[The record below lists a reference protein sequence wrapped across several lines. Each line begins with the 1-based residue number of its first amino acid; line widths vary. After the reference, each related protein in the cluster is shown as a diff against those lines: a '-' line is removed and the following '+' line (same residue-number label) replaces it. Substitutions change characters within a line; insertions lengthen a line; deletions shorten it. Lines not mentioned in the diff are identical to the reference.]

1 MISGII
7 RDENLKKYIIDYLGG
22 HALMDSSKPGTEAAT
37 AGEEKQGLYSPFY
50 RNYVL
55 AMLFLGY
62 VLNAMDRSI
71 LGLLIEPI
79 RNEFNASDTQLGL
92 LGGIAFA
99 IFYSLFGI
107 PIAAWADRSN
117 RKNILAMAVFIWSG
131 MTALCGMA
139 VNFIMLV
146 GTRIGTAIGEAG
158 GTPPSHSLIAD
169 YFPISKR
176 ATAISIYMTAI
187 PVGAMA
193 GSLLGGWGNEFFGWR
208 MTFIL
213 AGLPGIILAPIIF
226 FSVREP
232 ARGMSDKSAEKQ
244 KATASSL
251 TVLDAF
257 KFMWQHRSFRHLSLA
272 NALHAMVIYAAAT
285 FNPAFLARTHG
296 MSSGDVGTLMAVL
309 SGFGILGTF
318 FGGFIAD
325 RLNVKYGNPR
335 WYFWICGASVLLTVP
350 FNLLAYLMPN
360 IWSVIAAFFFALI
373 LTNVFY
379 GPSYAM
385 TQALASLR
393 MRALAASV
401 MLFIQ
406 TMIGYNFGP
415 LLTGIVSDY
424 LAPTA
429 GENSLRYALALIVM
443 FEIWS
448 AIHYFYGSRYLRDD
462 LETTR
467 RFDIAK

>member
-1 MISGII
+1 METQQTNTDTVVVA
-7 RDENLKKYIIDYLGG
+7 DET
-22 HALMDSSKPGTEAAT
+22 PGLFT
-37 AGEEKQGLYSPFY
+37 PFY

-62 VLNAMDRSI
+62 ALNAMDRGI

-79 RNEFNASDTQLGL
+79 RNEFNASDTQLGF

-99 IFYSLFGI
+99 IFYSVFGI

-117 RKNILAMAVFIWSG
+117 RKNILALAVFIWSG

-146 GTRIGTAIGEAG
+146 CTRIGTAVGEAG

-169 YFPISKR
+169 YFPLSKR

-187 PVGAMA
+187 PLGTMA

-208 MTFIL
+208 ITFIL
-213 AGLPGIILAPIIF
+213 AGLPGIILAPIIY
-226 FSVREP
+226 FSVKEP
-232 ARGMSDKSAEKQ
+232 PRGLADKSAVKEK
-244 KATASSL
+244 TDTSSMS
-251 TVLDAF
+251 VFDAF
-257 KFMWQHRSFRHLSLA
+257 KFMWQHKSFRHLSLA
-272 NALHAMVIYAAAT
+272 NALHSMMIYAAGT
-285 FNPAFLARTHG
+285 FNPAFLIRSHEF
-296 MSSGDVGTLMAVL
+296 SSGNVGTLFAVL
-309 SGFGILGTF
+309 SAFGILGTF
-318 FGGFIAD
+318 FGGFFAD
-325 RLNVKYGNPR
+325 RLNVKFGNPR
-335 WYFWICGASVLLTVP
+335 WYFWVCGATVLLTVP
-350 FNLLAYLMPN
+350 FHLIAYLMPG
-360 IWSVIAAFFFALI
+360 IWTVIAAFFVAVVLS
-373 LTNVFY
+373 NVFF

-406 TMIGYNFGP
+406 TMIGYNLGP
-415 LLTGIVSDY
+415 LFTGIISDY
-424 LAPTA
+424 LAPTS
-429 GENSLRYALALIVM
+429 GENSLRYALAIIALV
-443 FEIWS
+443 EIWS
-448 AIHYFYGSRYLRDD
+448 AFHYFYGSRYLRSD

-467 RFDIAK
+467 RHDAPGTE